1 MLRKPLKKI
10 KKVES
15 YHTAYDLLSEEL
27 WQVYLEN
34 IRKL

>member
-1 MLRKPLKKI
+1 MLRRPQKKI

-15 YHTAYDLLSEEL
+15 YYTAYDLLSEEL

>member
-1 MLRKPLKKI
+1 MLRSLQKKI

-15 YHTAYDLLSEEL
+15 YPTAYDLLSEEL